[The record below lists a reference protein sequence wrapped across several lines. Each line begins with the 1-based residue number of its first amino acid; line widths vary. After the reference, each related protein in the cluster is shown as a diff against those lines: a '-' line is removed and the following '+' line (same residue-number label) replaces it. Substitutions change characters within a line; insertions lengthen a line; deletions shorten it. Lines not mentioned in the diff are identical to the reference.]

1 MLCFKCFAG
10 YVSGIYSRGVDD
22 EKNEDS
28 VYLMNYGNIIKSLI
42 GDILLLGEEQK
53 IKAPMTHRIS
63 SSTCATIEFGGEGR
77 QYFGIH
83 GL

>member
-1 MLCFKCFAG
+1 MCFAG
-10 YVSGIYSRGVDD
+10 YVSGIYSRGIDD
-22 EKNEDS
+22 EKNEHS
-28 VYLMNYGNIIKSLI
+28 VYVMNCGNIIKSFV

-63 SSTCATIEFGGEGR
+63 SSTCAAIKFGGKGR
-77 QYFGIH
+77 RYFGIH